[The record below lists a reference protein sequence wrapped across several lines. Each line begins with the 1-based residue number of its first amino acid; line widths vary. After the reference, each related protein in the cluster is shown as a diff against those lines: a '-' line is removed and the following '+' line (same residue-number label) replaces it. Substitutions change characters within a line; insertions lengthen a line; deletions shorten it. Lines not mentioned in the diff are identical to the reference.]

1 MKHWFTTVVAGENE
15 DGVQYTV
22 CTQKFFVDDERVL
35 VDLAGL
41 FMNSGVGLAG
51 MPLRAYIAKN
61 SVGMID
67 DKGVRLPMAPVA
79 QAGQILMGALSAGY
93 GDKPNVQDAMAYLTH
108 MTNVLVKN
116 ALSAYAVEVSK
127 VNAVPPENQG
137 DDGV

>member
-1 MKHWFTTVVAGENE
+1 MKHWFTTVVVGENN

-22 CTQKFFVDDERVL
+22 CTQKFYIDDDRTL

-41 FMNSGVGLAG
+41 FANSGVGLAG

-61 SVGMID
+61 SVGMVD
-67 DKGVRLPMAPVA
+67 DKGVRLPMAPIG

-93 GDKPNVQDAMAYLTH
+93 GNKPNVQDAMAYLTH

-116 ALSAYAVEVSK
+116 ALGAYAVEVAK
-127 VNAVPPENQG
+127 VNAVPPESQG

>member
-1 MKHWFTTVVAGENE
+1 MKHWFTTAVVGEND

-22 CTQKFFVDDERVL
+22 CTQKFYIDQDRTL

-41 FMNSGVGLAG
+41 FLNSGVGLAG

-61 SVGMID
+61 SVGMVD
-67 DKGVRLPMAPVA
+67 DKGVRLPMAPIG

-93 GDKPNVQDAMAYLTH
+93 GNKPNVQDAMAYLTH
-108 MTNVLVKN
+108 MTNVLAKN
-116 ALSAYAVEVSK
+116 ALGAYTVEVSK
-127 VNAVPPENQG
+127 VNAIPPDSQG